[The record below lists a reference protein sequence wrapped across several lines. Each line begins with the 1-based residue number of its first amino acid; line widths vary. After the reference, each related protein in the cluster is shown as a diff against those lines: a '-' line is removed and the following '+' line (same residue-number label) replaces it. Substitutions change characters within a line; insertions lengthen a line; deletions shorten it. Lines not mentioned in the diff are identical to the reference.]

1 MKLNQTVLSLFIP
14 RPKNSSKN
22 NPDSGPRQRLFPV
35 QQIAGWYC
43 LAAVLL
49 FGVQGIVALIGAT
62 DLIIP
67 DLPSPI
73 PLEYGRAMHLGLAIF
88 WPFIGTTGMV
98 YYFMVE
104 ELGRDIFSLKLVRWQ
119 FWLVL
124 ISVLSILASLALRV
138 GNGREYLDGLP
149 VFYVGICLGLAL
161 GSYNL
166 IRTLLQ
172 SRVSGITPAAAIMT
186 AGIVA
191 LLVLLLP
198 NILSFRNPVA
208 DEAVKFWVVHLW
220 EEMAFELTTTGF
232 IASFFKTTGLA
243 GKQQI
248 ERWLYLEVTFTVVT
262 GLFGTAHHYYWIGFP
277 AYWLLIGTVFSLL
290 QLIPVGML
298 VHMTYKGLKKK
309 LPLSKRQKIT
319 LWLVLSSLFYHV
331 TGASLLGYIISIP
344 WVNLYMH
351 GTLLTSGHAHLALFG
366 ALGFLVLG
374 GCFFI
379 LSKNYEPTQKEF
391 MKFVVSVLFI
401 NSGLIIMSFSL
412 LIAGFIQSYQWRFLG
427 LDFMQVQAH
436 LKLYLILR
444 ALGGSVFTL
453 GDLILTWGIFRIWRK
468 TKKLR
473 NAQIHTEA

>member
-1 MKLNQTVLSLFIP
+1 M
-14 RPKNSSKN
+14 
-22 NPDSGPRQRLFPV
+22 FPV
-35 QQIAGWYC
+35 QQIAAWYC
-43 LAAVLL
+43 LAAVLI
-49 FGVQGIVALIGAT
+49 FSVQGIVALIGAT
-62 DLIIP
+62 ELIIP

-73 PLEYGRAMHLGLAIF
+73 PLEYGRAIHLGMAVL
-88 WPFIGTTGMV
+88 WPFLGSMGMV
-98 YYFMVE
+98 YYFIVE

-119 FWLVL
+119 FWIILVS
-124 ISVLSILASLALRV
+124 ILSIFASLALHV

-149 VFYVGICLGLAL
+149 IFYLGICLGLTL

-172 SRVSGITPAAAIMT
+172 SRTAEIAPAAAIMT

-191 LLVLLLP
+191 LLASLLP
-198 NILSFRNPVA
+198 NTLSFPNPVA
-208 DEAVKFWVVHLW
+208 DEAAKFWVVHLW

-248 ERWLYLEVTFTVVT
+248 ERWLYLEVTFSVVA
-262 GLFGTAHHYYWIGFP
+262 GFFGTAHHYYWIGFP

-290 QLIPVGML
+290 ELIPVGML
-298 VHMTYKGLKKK
+298 VHMAYKGLKNK

-331 TGASLLGYIISIP
+331 TGAALLGYIISIP

-351 GTLLTSGHAHLALFG
+351 GTYLTSGHAHLALFG

-379 LSKNYEPTQKEF
+379 LSKNYEPTPKEYK
-391 MKFVVSVLFI
+391 KFVVSVLFI

-412 LIAGFIQSYQWRFLG
+412 LIAGFIQIYLWRFIG
-427 LDFMQVQAH
+427 QDFMQVQPY
-436 LKLYLILR
+436 LKLYLVLR
-444 ALGGSVFTL
+444 VIGGSVFTM
-453 GDLILTWGIFRIWRK
+453 GDFLLTWSIFKIWRK
-468 TKKLR
+468 IKNRRKKLSSIG
-473 NAQIHTEA
+473 AVLK